1 LSSQDVQ
8 GRKITLNECASV
20 TGATTWQQQGY
31 LSAARNPAGQQ
42 LFSFSGPE
50 AAHAAY
56 QQLLAD
62 MDACQTA
69 SRQLQARQGVAQD
82 ATVTRTAATADGTS
96 WSRTWTGVGGM
107 SAPERQTNHLYALQQ
122 GTVLT
127 LFQFDELQERPAP
140 AHDTGTD
147 PSVLAALAAL
157 GAQH

>member
-1 LSSQDVQ
+1 MSSQDVH

-20 TGATTWQQQGY
+20 TGATTWQEQGY
-31 LSAARNPAGQQ
+31 LSAAQNPAGQQ

-82 ATVTRTAATADGTS
+82 ATVTRTAVTADGTS
-96 WSRTWTGVGGM
+96 WSRTWTGVGGI

-122 GTVLT
+122 GAVLT

-140 AHDTGTD
+140 AYDTGTD

-157 GAQH
+157 GVRH